1 MVRGIEVLNKVVSIG
16 LIENVK
22 FKQILEVVASCAV
35 ICENIP
41 VKVVVLSWGQC
52 CPSWMAGNV

>member
-1 MVRGIEVLNKVVSIG
+1 MVRGIEVLNKVVSMG

-22 FKQILEVVASCAV
+22 FKQILEVVANCAV

-41 VKVVVLSWGQC
+41 VRVVVLS
-52 CPSWMAGNV
+52 